1 MLVFFLTVSTR
12 ALQWCRGKCRT
23 QVYMHVYTHL
33 CACLCACCLQWHALP
48 KRVCMD
54 LMCHP
59 RVKAF
64 LPSSLASQNI
74 GSLHACACAVR
85 PNSRAHGTARQDYDR
100 KSVTKTISKFCH
112 RVGFVTKFQ
121 FMQACRV
128 LFPQVDRL
136 FNFGWTIEP
145 EL

>member
-1 MLVFFLTVSTR
+1 MVP
-12 ALQWCRGKCRT
+12 W
-23 QVYMHVYTHL
+23 QVPNASLY
-33 CACLCACCLQWHALP
+33 ACLHASVRMSMCMLP
-48 KRVCMD
+48 AMTCSTEASLHGPHV
-54 LMCHP
+54 
-59 RVKAF
+59 
-64 LPSSLASQNI
+64 PSSGEGFSSFEPRPQKHY
-74 GSLHACACAVR
+74 SLHACACAVR

-128 LFPQVDRL
+128 LFPQVDRF